1 MRYVL
6 LTLRALLALN
16 YGLGGFNA
24 QVTRYLRDPFPSTY
38 EPVSL
43 YRVVRRVVF
52 ILDISVLS
60 TKYHQGGIICTT
72 LSGIVRR

>member
-24 QVTRYLRDPFPSTY
+24 HVTRYFRDPFPSTY
-38 EPVSL
+38 ERVSL

-52 ILDISVLS
+52 ILDISKMRDKAA
-60 TKYHQGGIICTT
+60 TE
-72 LSGIVRR
+72 